1 MKQTA
6 YASAEVPSA
15 LLHLDT
21 ITEGILI
28 PIAPPE
34 ITSSLEKMYLSQTKV
49 TVIGR
54 QEGYDLSLQH
64 SSISR
69 RHAEISFV
77 NGRYILRDLA
87 SKNGTF
93 LNDQRV
99 EPGSIHLLSANDTLR
114 FGQVQF
120 VFRLRQARPE
130 SSLLLRAQK
139 SSQPLEDIWAT
150 ARQLHPRQ
158 GV

>member
-1 MKQTA
+1 
-6 YASAEVPSA
+6 
-15 LLHLDT
+15 
-21 ITEGILI
+21 
-28 PIAPPE
+28 
-34 ITSSLEKMYLSQTKV
+34 MYLSQTKV

-54 QEGYDLSLQH
+54 QEGCDLSPQH

-99 EPGSIHLLSANDTLR
+99 EPGSIHLLSANDMLR
-114 FGQVQF
+114 FGQVLF
-120 VFRLRQARPE
+120 VFRLHQARPE

-139 SSQPLEDIWAT
+139 SSQPPENIWTT
-150 ARQLHPRQ
+150 AGQPRTRQ